1 MFNITVFNN
10 ETLLKTTLNKSN
22 KIDLGYRTGVF
33 RGGLKI
39 NVSSTEIQFAQ
50 LRTILHLRERLSG
63 SGFIIIYRYKAISI
77 IVLCDFK
84 LKQRPNNVQY

>member
-33 RGGLKI
+33 RGGWKI
-39 NVSSTEIQFAQ
+39 NVYRNTVCTVLDNSTFK
-50 LRTILHLRERLSG
+50 RGLSG
-63 SGFIIIYRYKAISI
+63 SGFIVKYRYKDI
-77 IVLCDFK
+77 IRIILCDFK
-84 LKQRPNNVQY
+84 LKTKAQ